1 VTPTVSVAVP
11 MFNGAA
17 HIAECIESVLGQSHD
32 DFELVLVDD
41 ASSDDT
47 VEIARGYDDSRIRL
61 IVNDQ
66 RLGAEGNWNAALEH
80 SRGRFVKVLS
90 HDDVV
95 YPECLE
101 RQVALL
107 DGDEELVWVTCRRD
121 IVDGES
127 RVLVRDRGLPNMTG
141 RLEAPEVFRRLI
153 RSGTNVFGEGAAVLM
168 RRDVAIE
175 AGGFDGSRGYV
186 IDLDLWSRLL
196 LRGPAYAM
204 DATLATFRV
213 SRGQWSVSLARQ
225 QARQVR
231 ELFAELRALPEV
243 EVGRLDAAI
252 GWLRAG
258 IAAWMRRLAYL
269 ALRLPRRQ
277 AVPGPGG

>member
-47 VEIARGYDDSRIRL
+47 VDIAKEYDDSRIRL
-61 IVNDQ
+61 IVNEE

-80 SRGRFVKVLS
+80 SRGRYVKVLS
-90 HDDVV
+90 HDDTI
-95 YPECLE
+95 YPQCLE
-101 RQVALL
+101 RQMAVL
-107 DGDEELVWVTCRRD
+107 DGDQELVWVSCRRD
-121 IVDGES
+121 IIDGGS
-127 RVLVRDRGLPNMTG
+127 RVLISDRGLPGMAG
-141 RLEAPEVFRRLI
+141 RLERPDVFRRLV

-168 RRDVAIE
+168 RRDVAVE
-175 AGGFDGSRGYV
+175 AGGFDGRRGYV
-186 IDLDLWSRLL
+186 IDLDLWTRLL

-213 SRGQWSVSLARQ
+213 SGGQWSVSLARQ
-225 QARQVR
+225 QAQQVR
-231 ELFAELRALPEV
+231 DLFAELGVRPEF
-243 EVGRLDAAI
+243 EVGRVDTAI
-252 GWLRAG
+252 GSLRAG
-258 IAAWMRRLAYL
+258 IAAWLRRVVYL
-269 ALRLPRRQ
+269 WLRIRRR
-277 AVPGPGG
+277 G